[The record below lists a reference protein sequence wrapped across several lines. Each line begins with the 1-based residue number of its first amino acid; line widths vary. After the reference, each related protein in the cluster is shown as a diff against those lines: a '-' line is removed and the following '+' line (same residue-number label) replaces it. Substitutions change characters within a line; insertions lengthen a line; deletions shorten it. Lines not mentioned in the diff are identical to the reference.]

1 VNGGRRG
8 GRSFQLDP
16 RLIAPLA
23 FILAATAIALE
34 LVYTLGHF
42 VLARVP

>member
-1 VNGGRRG
+1 MNGGRRG
-8 GRSFQLDP
+8 RSIRLNP

-42 VLARVP
+42 VLATVP